1 MRYLAYILLL
11 FVAIRPGLNAQ
22 EELLPLLGNPKL
34 EKAKMNW
41 DAKALKGSPA
51 LYLSLPFRDDF
62 SEEGAVFPSPLRW
75 ADRYAFVNNDYPY
88 NPPTKGVA
96 TLDVLDDTGAV
107 YPHATFA
114 PFPADHLTS
123 QFIRLDSILAGN
135 RALSPADSVYLS
147 FFYQPQGY
155 GNDPEEDDRLELQFL
170 EAWRIDTIID
180 TITPPYDTLFI
191 DIWNT
196 VWSADGQNL
205 ESFYN
210 QKGDTFEQVLI
221 PIIDSIY
228 FRKDFKFRFV
238 NYGSLADNT
247 LPSWQSNVDHWHIDY
262 VYLNE
267 KRHRNDL
274 YRQDIALV
282 NNAYSLLKTYDVLPY
297 DQYSA
302 NPARHMGDSMYVQI
316 TNLDTAT
323 VNSIFFYDVRDDQ
336 GTVIYTHNGGNYN
349 LDSYYTHGYQRIE
362 QHAFPPV
369 GFVYPSGS
377 GDSASFTTTQVLAQ
391 DGSAGNIIKTN
402 DTNRYVQQFRNYFAY
417 DDGTAEAGYG
427 LTPGG
432 AKLAYQFIM
441 DFPDTLTEIRMF
453 FNRTAGA
460 GNQQN
465 FFLTVWKDNKGI
477 PGEVIYAAEG
487 KRPEFEGALNQFAS
501 YPLESEKPLIVGD
514 TFYVGWV
521 QETGDNLN
529 VGFDRHR
536 DASASIFYNTNNDR
550 WMNSDFK
557 GALMIRPVF
566 GKYTAP
572 TKGNPGGMEGAITLY
587 PNPVSEG
594 VLHFRLNQPLPEIS
608 RDGIIELYDLMGRH
622 ILTTAWQDQVFLPA
636 GLRSGVYFLRIRT
649 YSLPGGLSLRFVIP

>member
-1 MRYLAYILLL
+1 MKQITITFLSLLL
-11 FVAIRPGLNAQ
+11 LLPGLYAQ
-22 EELLPLLGNPKL
+22 EELLPLQGNPVL
-34 EKAKMNW
+34 EKEKQYRNGSSL
-41 DAKALKGSPA
+41 KAAPSI
-51 LYLSLPFRDDF
+51 YLSLPFRDDF
-62 SEEGAVFPSPLRW
+62 SEQDAIYPSAQRW
-75 ADRYAFVNNDYPY
+75 ADHYAFINNDYPV

-96 TLDVLDDTGAV
+96 TLDVIDDTGAV
-107 YPHATFA
+107 YAHATFA
-114 PFPADHLTS
+114 AFPADHLTS

-155 GNDPEEDDRLELQFL
+155 GNDPQEADRLELQFL
-170 EAWRIDTIID
+170 EAWRIDTVVD
-180 TITPPYDTLFI
+180 TLTPPYDTLFI
-191 DIWNT
+191 DLWNT
-196 VWSADGQNL
+196 VWSADGQTL

-210 QKGDTFEQVLI
+210 NTGDYFEQVLI
-221 PIIDSIY
+221 PVTDSIY

-247 LPSWQSNVDHWHIDY
+247 LPSWQSNVDQWNVDY

-297 DQYSA
+297 DQYST
-302 NPARHMGDSMYVQI
+302 NPSRHMGDSMYVQI
-316 TNLDTAT
+316 TNLDTVT
-323 VNSIFFYDVRDDQ
+323 INSVFTYDVRDEQ
-336 GTVIYTHNGGNYN
+336 GSVVYAHNGGNWN
-349 LDSYYTHGYQRIE
+349 LPSYYTNGYQTYPS
-362 QHAFPPV
+362 HAFPPV
-369 GFVYPSGS
+369 AFAYPTGS
-377 GDSASFTTTQVLAQ
+377 GDSASFTTTQILAQ
-391 DGSAGNIIKTN
+391 AGAAGNIIKTN

-417 DDGTAEAGYG
+417 DDGTPEAGYG

-453 FNRTAGA
+453 FNRTAKA
-460 GNQQN
+460 ANQQN
-465 FFLTVWKDNKGI
+465 FFLTVWNDRNGK
-477 PGEVIYAAEG
+477 PGDVIYAAEG
-487 KRPEFEGALNQFAS
+487 KRPEFEGALNAFAS
-501 YPLESEKPLIVGD
+501 YPLESDQPLIVGD

-521 QETGDNLN
+521 QQTGDNLN

-550 WMNSDFK
+550 WLNSNFQ

-566 GKYTAP
+566 GEYTAP
-572 TKGNPGGMEGAITLY
+572 TKGNAGSVKDAITLY
-587 PNPVSEG
+587 PNPVSNR
-594 VLHFRLNQPLPEIS
+594 VLNFRLNQPLPEIAQ
-608 RDGIIELYDLMGRH
+608 DGKVELYDLMGRH
-622 ILTTAWQDQVFLPA
+622 ILTTSWQDQIGLPA
-636 GLRSGVYFLRIRT
+636 DLRSGVYFLRIRT